1 MNIFVS
7 SLFDVFN
14 AAACLVSASRLRRSH
29 KQKPNVLVRDFF
41 YFYLLF
47 TVFFALLA
55 APVIFHGDLKIV
67 QLFFVFGHLIL
78 YLALSYF
85 IRILFA
91 LIGWRKFLLPL
102 QLFLAAAGVVVF
114 WVSLRSGDAARIW
127 EIGLAGQR
135 LIAFS
140 HGGAPWARLLIGLIG
155 GFSGVFFALI
165 MFVRSLRLEDKFL
178 RRRSRWLSYGTFVLG
193 LAALSAF
200 EFSVFS
206 FYSFGI
212 VVAAE
217 VLAISGLLLMLKG
230 IFYGRDTGRRNGG
243 VA

>member
-14 AAACLVSASRLRRSH
+14 TIACLAAALRLRRSH
-29 KQKPNVLVRDFF
+29 RDKPNVLVKDFF
-41 YFYLLF
+41 YFYSLF
-47 TVFFALLA
+47 TVFFAFLA
-55 APVIFHGDLKIV
+55 APIIFHEDLKTV

-91 LIGWRKFLLPL
+91 LIGWKKFLLPL
-102 QLFLAAAGVVVF
+102 QLLLAAVGAAVF
-114 WVSLRSGDAARIW
+114 WFSLQSGDAARVW
-127 EIGLAGQR
+127 EIDFAGQR

-140 HGGAPWARLLIGLIG
+140 HGGAPWVRLLIGLLG
-155 GFSGVFFALI
+155 GFSGLFFALV
-165 MFVRSLRLEDKFL
+165 MFVQSLRLEDQFL
-178 RRRSRWLSYGTFVLG
+178 RRRSRWLACGTFVLG
-193 LAALSAF
+193 LAAVAAF
-200 EFSVFS
+200 EFSVFP

-230 IFYGRDTGRRNGG
+230 IFYGRSDIR
-243 VA
+243 

>member
-1 MNIFVS
+1 VNIFVS

-14 AAACLVSASRLRRSH
+14 TAACLVAALRLRRSH

-47 TVFFALLA
+47 TVFFAFLA
-55 APVIFHGDLKIV
+55 APVVFHGDLKIV
-67 QLFFVFGHLIL
+67 QLFFVFGHLVL

-91 LIGWRKFLLPL
+91 LIGWKKFLLPL
-102 QLFLAAAGVVVF
+102 QLLLAATGVVVF
-114 WVSLRSGDAARIW
+114 LVSLLSGDAARIW

-140 HGGAPWARLLIGLIG
+140 HGGAPWARLLVGLVG
-155 GFSGVFFALI
+155 GFSGMFFALV
-165 MFVRSLRLEDKFL
+165 MFIQSLRLEDKFL

-193 LAALSAF
+193 FAAVFAF
-200 EFSVFS
+200 EFSVFP

-212 VVAAE
+212 AAAAE

-230 IFYGRDTGRRNGG
+230 IFYSRDK
-243 VA
+243 V